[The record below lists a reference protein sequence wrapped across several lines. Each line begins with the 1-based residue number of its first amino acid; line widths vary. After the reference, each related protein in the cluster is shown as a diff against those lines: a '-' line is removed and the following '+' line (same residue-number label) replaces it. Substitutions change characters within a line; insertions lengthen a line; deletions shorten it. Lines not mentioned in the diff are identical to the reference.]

1 MHMKN
6 WLTICFCLLGF
17 YGLAQTGY
25 EIKVTFKPYKNQY
38 IYLGHYFGK
47 TYPIIDS
54 VKLDNN
60 STGVFKGNKLLQ
72 GGIYLIGYPNR
83 SGFFEILLD
92 KQQRFSVIADSATA
106 PAGIQFMGS
115 PDNELFNTYQRSM
128 GEKGA
133 QINIVRESLKNA
145 SATDSVRINQEL
157 IRLDQELRVYREK
170 MITEHPNT
178 ILSALL
184 MAMKEPVLPANL
196 QKPATREDSV
206 AAFRYYKEHY
216 WEGVNFWDGR
226 LAYTTF
232 FEDKLDRY
240 FTQLVVPH
248 PDSVNKEMDYM
259 LSFAKA
265 NAEMERFLLLRFVN
279 RYYSQKYMWEDAV
292 FVHLYEKYFSKNPPS
307 WLSEQGKKMITD
319 RAYSLMANLLGNK
332 ASEIFLP
339 NTSGKIQSLYGVNSK
354 FLLLVFWDPTCGHCK
369 ETLPIV
375 DSFYN
380 KRWKSMGVKIYSVAK
395 ETSGD
400 INSWYQFISENN
412 LQDWVNVYYSK
423 DQEKSL
429 VEANIPGYAQ
439 LYDVS
444 SFPTIYLLDSEKR
457 IKAKKL
463 SPDQIDELLRTM
475 DSVGYTK
482 ASPFKKE
489 QIATSRK
496 IIKEKPALGL
506 SNEYYNSSGSGLLVD
521 PQNGLVITNFH
532 VVKDA
537 SVISLKFF
545 VERQSKP
552 IEVFGEVFKFD
563 EFNDI
568 ALIKINEK
576 LPFSVIPFK
585 VLKSQDSVARRVYAL
600 GYPRLSIMGDELKVT
615 EGIISSLSGY
625 LSDSRYYQVSA
636 AIAPGNSGGPLF
648 SENGDLL
655 GINSSGFVEKS
666 IAENVGYSLKST
678 NIINFLT
685 NNGISITQAQGGN
698 DVRKKSPISM
708 LNDYSKY
715 VPLIRVK
722 Q

>member
-115 PDNELFNTYQRSM
+115 PDNELFNTYQRFM

-240 FTQLVVPH
+240 FTQLVAPH

-279 RYYSQKYMWEDAV
+279 RYYSQRYMWEDAV
-292 FVHLYEKYFSKNPPS
+292 FVHLYEKYFATNPPS
-307 WLSEQGKKMITD
+307 WLSEQGKKTITD
-319 RAYSLMANLLGNK
+319 RAYSLMANIFGSP
-332 ASEIFLP
+332 ATEIQLP
-339 NTSGKIQSLYGVNSK
+339 DSTGKSVSLYGLKKEYTLV
-354 FLLLVFWDPTCGHCK
+354 VFWDPLCGHCK
-369 ETLPIV
+369 ETLPKI
-375 DSFYN
+375 DSVYQL
-380 KRWKSMGVKIYSVAK
+380 RWKSQGLGVYAVAK
-395 ETSGD
+395 ENEGTRKD
-400 INSWYQFISENN
+400 WLNFIRDKN
-412 LQDWVNVYYSK
+412 LGHWSHVYYSK
-423 DQEKSL
+423 EAEKERVSNN
-429 VEANIPGYAQ
+429 VPGYSQ
-439 LYDVS
+439 LYDVQ
-444 SFPTIYLLDSEKR
+444 SFPTLYLLDKDKR
-457 IKAKKL
+457 IVAKKL
-463 SPDQIDELLRTM
+463 SFDQIDEILQL
-475 DSVGYTK
+475 K
-482 ASPFKKE
+482 L
-489 QIATSRK
+489 
-496 IIKEKPALGL
+496 KEK
-506 SNEYYNSSGSGLLVD
+506 
-521 PQNGLVITNFH
+521 
-532 VVKDA
+532 K
-537 SVISLKFF
+537 
-545 VERQSKP
+545 
-552 IEVFGEVFKFD
+552 
-563 EFNDI
+563 
-568 ALIKINEK
+568 
-576 LPFSVIPFK
+576 
-585 VLKSQDSVARRVYAL
+585 
-600 GYPRLSIMGDELKVT
+600 
-615 EGIISSLSGY
+615 
-625 LSDSRYYQVSA
+625 
-636 AIAPGNSGGPLF
+636 
-648 SENGDLL
+648 
-655 GINSSGFVEKS
+655 
-666 IAENVGYSLKST
+666 
-678 NIINFLT
+678 
-685 NNGISITQAQGGN
+685 
-698 DVRKKSPISM
+698 
-708 LNDYSKY
+708 
-715 VPLIRVK
+715 
-722 Q
+722 

>member
-1 MHMKN
+1 MKN
-6 WLTICFCLLGF
+6 WLTICFCLLSF
-17 YGLAQTGY
+17 YGLAQTEY

-115 PDNELFNTYQRSM
+115 PDNELFNTYQRFM

-240 FTQLVVPH
+240 FTQLVAPH

-279 RYYSQKYMWEDAV
+279 RYYSQRYMWEDAV
-292 FVHLYEKYFSKNPPS
+292 FVHLYEKYFATNPPS
-307 WLSEQGKKMITD
+307 WLSEQGKKTITD
-319 RAYSLMANLLGNK
+319 RAYSLMANIFGSP
-332 ASEIFLP
+332 ATEIQLP
-339 NTSGKIQSLYGVNSK
+339 DSTGKSVSLYGLKKEYTLV
-354 FLLLVFWDPTCGHCK
+354 VFWDPLCGHCK
-369 ETLPIV
+369 ETLPKI
-375 DSFYN
+375 DSVYQL
-380 KRWKSMGVKIYSVAK
+380 RWKSQGLGVYAVAK
-395 ETSGD
+395 ENEGTRKD
-400 INSWYQFISENN
+400 WLNFIRDKN
-412 LQDWVNVYYSK
+412 LGHWSHVYYSK
-423 DQEKSL
+423 EAEKERVSNN
-429 VEANIPGYAQ
+429 VPGYSQ
-439 LYDVS
+439 LYDVQ
-444 SFPTIYLLDSEKR
+444 SFPTLYLLDKDKR
-457 IKAKKL
+457 IVAKKL
-463 SPDQIDELLRTM
+463 SFDQIDEILQL
-475 DSVGYTK
+475 K
-482 ASPFKKE
+482 L
-489 QIATSRK
+489 
-496 IIKEKPALGL
+496 KEK
-506 SNEYYNSSGSGLLVD
+506 
-521 PQNGLVITNFH
+521 
-532 VVKDA
+532 K
-537 SVISLKFF
+537 
-545 VERQSKP
+545 
-552 IEVFGEVFKFD
+552 
-563 EFNDI
+563 
-568 ALIKINEK
+568 
-576 LPFSVIPFK
+576 
-585 VLKSQDSVARRVYAL
+585 
-600 GYPRLSIMGDELKVT
+600 
-615 EGIISSLSGY
+615 
-625 LSDSRYYQVSA
+625 
-636 AIAPGNSGGPLF
+636 
-648 SENGDLL
+648 
-655 GINSSGFVEKS
+655 
-666 IAENVGYSLKST
+666 
-678 NIINFLT
+678 
-685 NNGISITQAQGGN
+685 
-698 DVRKKSPISM
+698 
-708 LNDYSKY
+708 
-715 VPLIRVK
+715 
-722 Q
+722 

>member
-115 PDNELFNTYQRSM
+115 PDNELFNTYQRFM

-157 IRLDQELRVYREK
+157 IQLDQELRVYREK

-240 FTQLVVPH
+240 FTQLVAPH

-279 RYYSQKYMWEDAV
+279 RYYSQRYMWEDAV
-292 FVHLYEKYFSKNPPS
+292 FVHLYEKYFATNPPS
-307 WLSEQGKKMITD
+307 WLSEQGKKTITD
-319 RAYSLMANLLGNK
+319 RAYSLMANIFGSP
-332 ASEIFLP
+332 ATEIQLP
-339 NTSGKIQSLYGVNSK
+339 DSTGKSVSLYGLKKEYTLV
-354 FLLLVFWDPTCGHCK
+354 VFWDPLCGHCK
-369 ETLPIV
+369 ETLPKI
-375 DSFYN
+375 DSVYQL
-380 KRWKSMGVKIYSVAK
+380 RWKSQGLGVYAVAK
-395 ETSGD
+395 ENEGTRKD
-400 INSWYQFISENN
+400 WLNFIRDKN
-412 LQDWVNVYYSK
+412 LGHWSHVYYSK
-423 DQEKSL
+423 EAEKERVSNN
-429 VEANIPGYAQ
+429 VPGYSQ
-439 LYDVS
+439 LYDVQ
-444 SFPTIYLLDSEKR
+444 SFPTLYLLDKDKR
-457 IKAKKL
+457 IVAKKL
-463 SPDQIDELLRTM
+463 SFDQIDEILQL
-475 DSVGYTK
+475 K
-482 ASPFKKE
+482 L
-489 QIATSRK
+489 
-496 IIKEKPALGL
+496 KEK
-506 SNEYYNSSGSGLLVD
+506 
-521 PQNGLVITNFH
+521 
-532 VVKDA
+532 K
-537 SVISLKFF
+537 
-545 VERQSKP
+545 
-552 IEVFGEVFKFD
+552 
-563 EFNDI
+563 
-568 ALIKINEK
+568 
-576 LPFSVIPFK
+576 
-585 VLKSQDSVARRVYAL
+585 
-600 GYPRLSIMGDELKVT
+600 
-615 EGIISSLSGY
+615 
-625 LSDSRYYQVSA
+625 
-636 AIAPGNSGGPLF
+636 
-648 SENGDLL
+648 
-655 GINSSGFVEKS
+655 
-666 IAENVGYSLKST
+666 
-678 NIINFLT
+678 
-685 NNGISITQAQGGN
+685 
-698 DVRKKSPISM
+698 
-708 LNDYSKY
+708 
-715 VPLIRVK
+715 
-722 Q
+722 